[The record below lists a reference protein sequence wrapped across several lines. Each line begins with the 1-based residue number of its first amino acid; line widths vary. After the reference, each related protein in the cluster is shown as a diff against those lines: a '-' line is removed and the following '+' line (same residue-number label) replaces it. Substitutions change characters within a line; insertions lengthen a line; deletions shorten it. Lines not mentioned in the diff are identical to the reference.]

1 MSGVWD
7 EMRAESMAE
16 GMAQGM
22 AQGMAKGA
30 EQAQEG
36 FAVRMIKAGE
46 LTLQKIAE
54 YSGLSL
60 RRIKT
65 LARTMA

>member
-16 GMAQGM
+16 GIAQGI
-22 AQGMAKGA
+22 AKGT